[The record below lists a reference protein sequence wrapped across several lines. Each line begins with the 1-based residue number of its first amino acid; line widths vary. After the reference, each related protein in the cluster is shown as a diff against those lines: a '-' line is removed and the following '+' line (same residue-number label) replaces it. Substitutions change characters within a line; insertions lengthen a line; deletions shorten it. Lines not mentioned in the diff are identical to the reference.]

1 MKKLT
6 LLILGILGA
15 IGAAFW
21 ALMVVAFTVMPPV
34 DTTGTP
40 YVAFSAACL
49 IVFAVPAV
57 LFLYL
62 FQQAKKREAT
72 VLTVVALLRSVR
84 EIPVQDVAKRAG
96 KSPEETEV
104 LISQAI
110 SEGKVQGYL
119 DRAQGK
125 FLAMAWGAIGPGQ
138 VPQIIIQAPPAPAPV
153 GTVPL
158 APPPTGSPDVRFCR
172 ECGSRI
178 ERPPGQTYWKCP
190 ACGNVQ

>member
-1 MKKLT
+1 MKKT
-6 LLILGILGA
+6 TYLILGVLCV

-21 ALMVVAFTVMPPV
+21 ALAVAAFLTVPPA
-34 DTTGTP
+34 DTSGLP

-49 IVFAVPAV
+49 VVFAVPAV

-62 FQQAKKREAT
+62 FQLAKKREAT
-72 VLTVVALLRSVR
+72 QLTVTALLRSVR
-84 EIPVQDVAKRAG
+84 EIPVADVARNVG
-96 KSPEETEV
+96 KTPQETEI

-119 DRAQGK
+119 DRAHGK
-125 FLAMAWGAIGPGQ
+125 FLAMAWGAVGPGQ
-138 VPQIIIQAPPAPAPV
+138 VPQIVIQAPPAAAPAIPPSI
-153 GTVPL
+153 GT
-158 APPPTGSPDVRFCR
+158 PDVRFCR
-172 ECGSRI
+172 ECGTRI

>member
-1 MKKLT
+1 MKKT
-6 LLILGILGA
+6 VQLILGILAA

-21 ALMVVAFTVMPPV
+21 ALMVVAFAVMPPA
-34 DTTGTP
+34 DTSGTP
-40 YVAFSAACL
+40 YVAFSAACVV
-49 IVFAVPAV
+49 VFAVPAI

-62 FQQAKKREAT
+62 YQQAKKREAT
-72 VLTVVALLRSVR
+72 SLTVTALLRSVR
-84 EIPVQDVAKRAG
+84 EIPVQDVARRVG
-96 KSPEETEV
+96 KTPEETEV

-119 DRAQGK
+119 DRAHGK

-138 VPQIIIQAPPAPAPV
+138 VPQIIIQAPPAQAVAAPI
-153 GTVPL
+153 